1 MPGRGFGAER
11 IVLDGR
17 QAVRQLGARPFFTLA
32 ALTILAVGIGAST
45 AAFSLVRGLRF
56 PLPFPEPAAVMQIG
70 RVPADFP
77 DALPT
82 LSSNELLR
90 LRDEAR
96 SFDQIAASAMSPV
109 VLDGPGG
116 PTRVLAMAVTPSFFP
131 LARVSLRLG
140 RLFDAADAVEGAQP
154 VVLLSHGAWMNRFA
168 GDPDVV
174 GQSVVLDGEPHVVAG
189 VLAAGF
195 EFGPTELWTPLSV
208 RPDPDDERVPGGLV
222 IGGGGFSVIGRLRPG
237 VSPAQGEAEVR
248 AILDRMPSAPTAPP
262 GAGARLTR
270 VAPLQEALG
279 RRLRP
284 ALWMFTSAAGLVLL
298 LACANV
304 AGLLL
309 ARGAAR
315 RPELAVRGALGA
327 GRGRIVCQL
336 LTESVVLSAV
346 GGSLGLAV
354 AAGVV
359 RAVPALV
366 PRDVPGLA
374 DVGVDGAAVAFA
386 VGLSVVAGLVS
397 GAAPALAWSRVE
409 WLRSLNDAGA
419 PSGGGGRRGA
429 FAGQAVLAV
438 VQVALAVVLVSGAG
452 LLLRSFAA
460 LVTFDFGFDP
470 THVMV
475 ARADNRD
482 LRFTGERRVFDAEET
497 AALNLAA
504 QQSTEAL
511 LRQLERVAGLPG
523 VQAAA
528 LATRPPLMGSGSRP
542 IGVAGRPAPGDPRDW
557 PQADVQSVS
566 AGYADVIG
574 LPLLTGRFFTAR
586 DDAGSPRAAVV
597 SESFAREAFG
607 GEPAVGQRLSDPFQ
621 AVAGPGDAE
630 TWEVVGVVGDVDSPS
645 RADSPFPSAAGGV
658 YLSLRQPGMD
668 AGAFFTRPFV
678 VVRTAGDPS
687 AVVPFLREV
696 LTDVYPGAFV
706 DTTMLDAML
715 SARVAQSRFHV
726 VCAGVFG
733 AAALLL
739 AAFGLY
745 GVLGFMV
752 SQRRREIGVRM
763 ALGAGKRAVIGLV
776 LRRGGVL
783 VGAGVLVG
791 LPASAAA
798 TRVLESLLF
807 GVRPADPPTL
817 AGVTALLLA
826 VGLLACW
833 LPARRAARIDPLD
846 VLRET

>member
-1 MPGRGFGAER
+1 MPGRRFGAEW

-45 AAFSLVRGLRF
+45 AAFSLVRGLLVQ
-56 PLPFPEPAAVMQIG
+56 PLPFPDPAEVLQIG

-77 DALPT
+77 DAMPT

-90 LRDEAR
+90 LRDEAE
-96 SFDQIAASAMSPV
+96 SFEQIAASVMSFV

-116 PTRVLAMAVTPSFFP
+116 PTRALAAAVTPSFFP
-131 LARVSLRLG
+131 LARVSPQLG
-140 RLFDAADAVEGAQP
+140 RLFDAADAAEGAQP
-154 VVLLSHGAWMNRFA
+154 AVLLSHGAWMNRFA

-174 GQSVVLDGEPHVVAG
+174 GEPVALDGEPHAVAG

-195 EFGPTELWTPLSV
+195 ELGGTELWTPLAV
-208 RPDPDDERVPGGLV
+208 RPDPDDAPAAGRLFVV
-222 IGGGGFSVIGRLRPG
+222 GGFSVIGRLRRG
-237 VSPAQGEAEVR
+237 VPPAQGEAEVR
-248 AILDRMPSAPTAPP
+248 AILDRAPTARIALP
-262 GAGARLTR
+262 GRGGPIR

-284 ALWMFTSAAGLVLL
+284 ALRMFTAAAGLVLL

-315 RPELAVRGALGA
+315 RSELAVRGALGA
-327 GRGRIVCQL
+327 GRGRIVSQL
-336 LTESVVLSAV
+336 LTESVVLSVA

-359 RAVPALV
+359 RAAPALV

-386 VGLSVVAGLVS
+386 VGLSVVAGLAS
-397 GAAPALAWSRVE
+397 GAAPALAWSRGE
-409 WLRSLNDAGA
+409 RLQSLNDAGA
-419 PSGGGGRRGA
+419 ASGGGVGRLRA
-429 FAGQAVLAV
+429 ATGQAVLAV

-460 LVTFDFGFDP
+460 LVTFDLGFDP

-475 ARADNRD
+475 ARTDSRD
-482 LRFTGERRVFDAEET
+482 LRFTGETRVFDAEEV
-497 AALNLAA
+497 AALDLAA
-504 QQSTEAL
+504 QRSAEAL
-511 LRQLERVAGLPG
+511 LTRLERVAALPG

-528 LATRPPLMGSGSRP
+528 LTTLPPLMESGSRP
-542 IGVAGRPAPGDPRDW
+542 IGIAGRPAPRDPRDW
-557 PQADVQSVS
+557 PQAAVQRVS
-566 AGYADVIG
+566 ASYADVIG
-574 LPLLTGRFFTAR
+574 LRLLTGRFFTER
-586 DDAGSPRAAVV
+586 DAAGSPRAAVV

-607 GEPAVGQRLSDPFQ
+607 GEPAVGQRLFAPFLP
-621 AVAGPGDAE
+621 VAGDAE
-630 TWEVVGVVGDVDSPS
+630 TWEVVGVVGDVDAPS
-645 RADSPFPSAAGGV
+645 RADSPFRSAAGDV
-658 YLSLRQPGMD
+658 YLSLLQPGMD
-668 AGAFFTRPFV
+668 AGWFPMPPPRV
-678 VVRTAGDPS
+678 VVRTAGDPR
-687 AVVPFLREV
+687 AVVPFLREA
-696 LTDVYPGAFV
+696 LADIYPGALV
-706 DTTMLDAML
+706 DTTALDAML
-715 SARVAQSRFHV
+715 SARAAQSRFHV
-726 VCAGVFG
+726 VCAGTFG

-752 SQRRREIGVRM
+752 SQRRREIGIRM
-763 ALGAGKRAVIGLV
+763 ALGAGSRAVLGLV
-776 LRRGGVL
+776 LARGGLL

-791 LPASAAA
+791 LPAAAA
-798 TRVLESLLF
+798 AARVLESILF

-817 AGVTALLLA
+817 AAVTTVLLA
-826 VGLLACW
+826 VGLIACW
-833 LPARRAARIDPLD
+833 LPARRAARIDPMD